1 MSRGREMSAA
11 ERALW
16 RHVTRHVRPMRPAPA
31 QTQTMQDALLTPA
44 TPQRAAPDAPAPS
57 PRPAP
62 PPPQSPSPVADAS
75 GHRKVRRGQVEPA
88 RRLDLH
94 GLTHDQ
100 ARAALLGV
108 VAQVRAEGGRS
119 LLVITGK
126 GRSTLAGEDFWAPQP
141 GVLRRSLPAWL
152 NDPALRPWIAGY
164 APAHAR
170 HGGAGAFYVFLKA
183 PA

>member
-1 MSRGREMSAA
+1 MSRGRDMSAA

-16 RHVTRHVRPMRPAPA
+16 RHVTRHVRPLR
-31 QTQTMQDALLTPA
+31 PA
-44 TPQRAAPDAPAPS
+44 TPQPDVTPESALPSAAVPRPGPATPPPSPS
-57 PRPAP
+57 PRPALQ
-62 PPPQSPSPVADAS
+62 PQALGPVADAS

-94 GLTHDQ
+94 GLNQDQ
-100 ARAALLGV
+100 ARAALLSS
-108 VAQVRAEGGRS
+108 VAQARAEGGRS

-126 GRSTLAGEDFWAPQP
+126 GGRTLASEDFWAPQP
-141 GVLRRSLPAWL
+141 GVLRRALPAWL

-170 HGGAGAFYVFLKA
+170 HGGSGAFYVFLKA
-183 PA
+183 P

>member
-16 RHVTRHVRPMRPAPA
+16 RHVTRHVRPI
-31 QTQTMQDALLTPA
+31 
-44 TPQRAAPDAPAPS
+44 
-57 PRPAP
+57 RPAP
-62 PPPQSPSPVADAS
+62 PQPDAAPAAAAPLRPAAAPPEPAPRPALPARPTNPVADAS

-126 GRSTLAGEDFWAPQP
+126 GSRTLAGEDFWAPQP

-170 HGGAGAFYVFLKA
+170 HGGGGAFYVFLKA